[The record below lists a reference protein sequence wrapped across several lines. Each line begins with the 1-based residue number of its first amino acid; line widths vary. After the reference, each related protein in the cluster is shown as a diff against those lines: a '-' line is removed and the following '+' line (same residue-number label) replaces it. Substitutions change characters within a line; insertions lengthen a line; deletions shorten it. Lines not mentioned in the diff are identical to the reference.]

1 MFVIFHKRTLFT
13 FSTLSVF
20 YSYFLLNCNMDF
32 QCWECSKNN
41 LRGGLLYRNKTYIR
55 EKGASFQRKCGAAS
69 VGVLQD
75 NLVLSTG
82 LIM

>member
-1 MFVIFHKRTLFT
+1 MFFLIINSYALKVLVPPKGDYGQSSFYLSESFSIDQVFFFREANFSFT
-13 FSTLSVF
+13 RKGGK
-20 YSYFLLNCNMDF
+20 FL
-32 QCWECSKNN
+32 
-41 LRGGLLYRNKTYIR
+41 RN
-55 EKGASFQRKCGAAS
+55 CGAAS